1 MACELKEFIIFG
13 LVLALGKLN
22 FRVLNMFDLILL
34 FFFLIKG
41 IPIYL
46 FYGLRHSKLALNGI

>member
-22 FRVLNMFDLILL
+22 FRVLSMFDLILM
-34 FFFLIKG
+34 FILIKG

-46 FYGLRHSKLALNGI
+46 FYGLRHSKLALSGI